1 MMLTLGSNLR
11 LWTGRFAE
19 SVQYGERAL
28 AGFRKLGD
36 RFGAIQALAPLNRA
50 RVALGR
56 LGDAERGAEEL
67 LALSDSFGE
76 MAYPAIA
83 AAGVAMHSGQGERTV
98 ELAGDAVD
106 RIASTGANVD
116 EGLVLLSMGQSL
128 SGKPE
133 DALVTLLDVDVAV
146 SPFALASRAL
156 ANAMVGDNKAAIA
169 DADALGDAGEMS
181 YFDRIL
187 ATVAGAAAASAAS
200 NDDAAGTAGPR
211 ADVDRP
217 LRRRRDLLV
226 RARDDPP
233 PRRLHR

>member
-19 SVQYGERAL
+19 AVQYGEQ
-28 AGFRKLGD
+28 
-36 RFGAIQALAPLNRA
+36 GARRLPQARRPLRCA
-50 RVALGR
+50 SRRWPRSTGRRVALGR

-116 EGLVLLSMGQSL
+116 EGLVLLSMGLSL

-133 DALVTLLDVDVAV
+133 DALVTLLDVDVDGLPVRAR
-146 SPFALASRAL
+146 LAR
-156 ANAMVGDNKAAIA
+156 
-169 DADALGDAGEMS
+169 
-181 YFDRIL
+181 
-187 ATVAGAAAASAAS
+187 
-200 NDDAAGTAGPR
+200 PR
-211 ADVDRP
+211 QRDGRRQQGRD
-217 LRRRRDLLV
+217 RRRR
-226 RARDDPP
+226 RAR
-233 PRRLHR
+233 RCR

>member
-116 EGLVLLSMGQSL
+116 EGLVLLSMGLSL

-146 SPFALASRAL
+146 LPVRARLARPRQRDGRRQQGRDRRCRRARRRRRDEL
-156 ANAMVGDNKAAIA
+156 LRPHPGHRGGRRGGVGGVARRRGGA
-169 DADALGDAGEMS
+169 
-181 YFDRIL
+181 
-187 ATVAGAAAASAAS
+187 AGA
-200 NDDAAGTAGPR
+200 R

-217 LRRRRDLLV
+217 L
-226 RARDDPP
+226 
-233 PRRLHR
+233 